1 MKSIEWKMTK
11 HNQMKVDFIAAKTRT
26 TKYFCTYIICISRKV
41 LHLDLSNSV
50 SLYFNKK
57 KWEKKNYFSA
67 FQMLIGNKEKRETDF
82 HTKAHT
88 YTLHTYTL
96 HV

>member
-1 MKSIEWKMTK
+1 MKNIERKMTK

-57 KWEKKNYFSA
+57 NERKKTIFLL
-67 FQMLIGNKEKRETDF
+67 FKC
-82 HTKAHT
+82 
-88 YTLHTYTL
+88 
-96 HV
+96 